1 MTQKNI
7 AKYFPDAIEVVGPAK
22 YKDVD
27 LYSVIH
33 DGLGGDLNTVYSVD
47 SNGNVAGFSITQ
59 DLPGVALAFEELDRV
74 KHACS
79 TGEAYLAHYGVPGMK
94 WGKRKKSS
102 GAKAPR
108 SKKKR
113 INEEL
118 KNLDDKELQN
128 RLNRMRNEEAYRQ
141 LSGVNGK
148 SRTREAVENKLREG
162 ASNAATSAVTSVM
175 TAGATAVT
183 IYAMK
188 KISES
193 DKTSLAKGAQ
203 WTAEVIA
210 KNRKY

>member
-33 DGLGGDLNTVYSVD
+33 DGLGGDLNTLYSVD

-94 WGKRKKSS
+94 WGKRKAGGQKS
-102 GAKAPR
+102 PR

-128 RLNRMRNEEAYRQ
+128 RLNRMRNEDAYRQ
-141 LSGVNGK
+141 LNGVKDK
-148 SRTREAVENKLREG
+148 SQTRAAVENKLREG
-162 ASNAATSAVTSVM
+162 ASNAATSAVTTVM
-175 TAGATAVT
+175 TAGATAAT

-188 KISES
+188 KLAET
-193 DKTSLAKGAQ
+193 DKASLARGAK
-203 WTAEVIA
+203 WTADVIS